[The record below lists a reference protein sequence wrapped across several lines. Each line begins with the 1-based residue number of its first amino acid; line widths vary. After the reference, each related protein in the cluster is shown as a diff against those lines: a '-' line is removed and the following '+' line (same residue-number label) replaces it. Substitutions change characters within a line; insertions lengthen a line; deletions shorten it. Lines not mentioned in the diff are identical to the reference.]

1 MDSTVEVSENLIAH
15 DEDSFK
21 FDDCKVIQL
30 CYQKTAKPNTFY
42 ALEHALIYITRGE
55 FVIQS
60 PNISV
65 AKGEAAFIR
74 KATHL
79 TYQKFPSPDGKHCE
93 GILFFL
99 TTDSLKDFLKNN
111 RQIVRQNNVISSVL
125 KINADF
131 GLESYMNTVQSYLDN
146 ELVEESELVRLKI
159 LEILY
164 LLIHKNSELT
174 DYLFEFS
181 APPLL
186 DLANVM
192 EANFTKPASLNDFA
206 YLSGRSLSKFK
217 RDFSQTFHVS
227 PSRWLK
233 EKRLQYA
240 YQLLTQTEMS
250 VINVCYEVGFEN
262 VAHFSR
268 AFKEFFGESPSA
280 IKRAK

>member
-1 MDSTVEVSENLIAH
+1 MDSIIEAEQSLLNLSE
-15 DEDSFK
+15 ESFK

-42 ALEHALIYITRGE
+42 ALDHALIYITNGE

-60 PNISV
+60 PNISI

-79 TYQKFPSPDGKHCE
+79 SYQKFPSPDGKHCE

-99 TTDSLKDFLKNN
+99 TTDLLKDFLKNN
-111 RQIVRQNNVISSVL
+111 RQFVRQKSDVSSVL
-125 KINADF
+125 KIQADF
-131 GLESYMNTVQSYLDN
+131 SLQSYMNTVQSYLDN
-146 ELVEESELVRLKI
+146 ELAEESELVRLKM

-174 DYLFEFS
+174 DCLFEFS
-181 APPLL
+181 APPML
-186 DLANVM
+186 DLARVM

-217 RDFSQTFHVS
+217 RDFGQTFHIS

-240 YQLLTQTEMS
+240 HQLLTQTEMS
-250 VINVCYEVGFEN
+250 IISVCYEVGFEN

-268 AFKEFFGESPSA
+268 AFKEFFGENPSA
-280 IKRAK
+280 LKRAK